1 MTATNLPVLY
11 QNIMFGLP
19 DDLARDAFL
28 WASQRTQDDP
38 MLYKAEDFAREVAM
52 LTTRL
57 KPWLDFAF
65 RRLGRDPDDPALTPD
80 LMNFILKRHANWRF
94 GGNVTLSYAYAGA
107 P

>member
-1 MTATNLPVLY
+1 MTAPNLPVLY

-28 WASQRTQDDP
+28 WASERTQDDL
-38 MLYKAEDFAREVAM
+38 MLYKAEDFAREVH
-52 LTTRL
+52 LVTTRL

-65 RRLGRDPDDPALTPD
+65 RGHGRDPDDPAMTPD

-94 GGNVTLSYAYAGA
+94 GGNVTQSYAGA